1 MIGVPN
7 RVVAWAFYGF
17 SLLVLLAAGAGAVAG
32 KLGTSSPIQPESSFA
47 HDMAVFSVFALWS
60 TAKAI
65 RNSQMKRLLGY
76 AALLMLGALPA
87 TAQLAAPPAID
98 TAAVTASL
106 NPVGAPGTVLIS
118 RGDRIV
124 FERTVGN
131 IEPGGTTPHQLGQV
145 WRWASVTKQI
155 TATIAMQ
162 EVASGRLDLDAP
174 ITRYLPD
181 SKAPYASRITARM
194 LMQHVSGLPRT
205 EEGPIGRDDWS
216 TFYMVDLGSP
226 ETGRTWCEGPTTREP
241 LSEFYYGDCDFIM
254 MAAVIEATSGKP
266 YAALVSERIAQPLGL
281 TSVGLFPRAEPTVA
295 GFSAGK
301 PESQAF
307 RLENFGGAGALYGT
321 TRDLLAFD
329 RALMTGTLLPEAQR
343 AVMWEGKP
351 EYGFAALGQWSFSV
365 PLKDCG
371 DTPVRIVE
379 RRGFI
384 GGVVLRNI
392 ILPDQDMVIIM
403 TSNRAEADAAYG
415 EIWQQA
421 GITHDVMRAALCATG
436 TPR

>member
-1 MIGVPN
+1 MT
-7 RVVAWAFYGF
+7 RFLGF
-17 SLLVLLAAGAGAVAG
+17 
-32 KLGTSSPIQPESSFA
+32 
-47 HDMAVFSVFALWS
+47 
-60 TAKAI
+60 
-65 RNSQMKRLLGY
+65 
-76 AALLMLGALPA
+76 AALLTLGAVSA
-87 TAQLAAPPAID
+87 NAQPAAPPKLDVAAIT
-98 TAAVTASL
+98 TAL
-106 NPVGAPGTVLIS
+106 NPDTAPGTILIA
-118 RGDRIV
+118 RGDKIV
-124 FERTVGN
+124 FESTIGTVA
-131 IEPGGTTPHQLGQV
+131 PGGTALHQLGAV

-162 EVASGRLDLDAP
+162 EVAAGRLELDAP

-181 SKAPYASRITARM
+181 SKAPYASRITSRM

-216 TFYMVDLGSP
+216 TFYTVDPGSP
-226 ETGRTWCEGPTTREP
+226 ETGRTWCEGPTSREP
-241 LSEFYYGDCDFIM
+241 LSGFFYGDCDFIM
-254 MAAVIEATSGKP
+254 MAAVVEATSGKP
-266 YAALVSERIAQPLGL
+266 YATLIAERITQPLGL

-295 GFSAGK
+295 GFIGGE
-301 PESQAF
+301 PESSAF
-307 RLENFGGAGALYGT
+307 RLENFGAAGALYGT
-321 TRDLLAFD
+321 THDLLAFD
-329 RALMTGTLLPEAQR
+329 RALMTDKLLPKAER
-343 AVMWEGKP
+343 SVMWDGKP

-392 ILPDQDMVIIM
+392 ILPDLDMVIIM
-403 TSNRAEADAAYG
+403 TSNRAEAEAAFG

-436 TPR
+436 TPL